1 MADVKK
7 RATKDSLGLICG
19 DVDIRIA
26 SDGVWF
32 HEGRPILR
40 KKLVKLFASVLKR
53 KSNGEYWLITPAEQA
68 RIKVDEAPF
77 IVVEMIVKRKNE
89 DQGIVLRTNID
100 QYITVDSDHPVYVS
114 KRPNGEYAPYLLI
127 SDGLTA
133 LINRTVY
140 YQMAELCMERVS
152 SKGSQTGIWSEGSFF
167 TLFESS
173 PQAN

>member
-7 RATKDSLGLICG
+7 RATKDSPGLICG
-19 DVDIRIA
+19 DVDIRIS

-40 KKLVKLFASVLKR
+40 KKLVQLFASVLKR

-68 RIKVDEAPF
+68 RIKVEEAPF
-77 IVVEMIVKRKNE
+77 IVVEMIVKRKNQ

-140 YQMAELCMERVS
+140 YQMAELCIERMS
-152 SKGSQTGIWSEGSFF
+152 AQGSQTGIWS
-167 TLFESS
+167 
-173 PQAN
+173 Q

>member
-7 RATKDSLGLICG
+7 PATKDSLGLICG

-40 KKLVKLFASVLKR
+40 KKLVQLFASVLKR

-68 RIKVDEAPF
+68 RIKVEEAPF

-140 YQMAELCMERVS
+140 YQMAELCIERMS
-152 SKGSQTGIWSEGSFF
+152 ANGSQTGIWSQGSFF
-167 TLFESS
+167 SLFESS
-173 PQAN
+173 PPVN